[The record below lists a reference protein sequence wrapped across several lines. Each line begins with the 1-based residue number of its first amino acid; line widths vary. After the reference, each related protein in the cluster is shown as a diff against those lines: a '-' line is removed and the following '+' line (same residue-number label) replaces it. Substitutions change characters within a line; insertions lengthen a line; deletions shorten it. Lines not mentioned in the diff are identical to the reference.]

1 MWGCQAVTEG
11 HSHQSLPGTAAS
23 WPLSLASQR
32 ARGLAQQ
39 CTRTVRVLPRC
50 PIPTAA
56 RRGAHKD
63 DLWSL
68 WYIAVLRLEGGGTKA
83 AAAPSQP
90 RSCCAS
96 PRSAQ
101 CCRSTK
107 GYFKVSDAA
116 AAVVQGLRRGRALWS
131 ALLPGSSGL
140 LQRCPSCCS
149 VRLLSESCSRGAALL
164 AAICSPGLGVGA
176 GLAVVL
182 WSAHPAPGS

>member
-56 RRGAHKD
+56 RWGAHKD
-63 DLWSL
+63 NLWSL
-68 WYIAVLRLEGGGTKA
+68 WYIAVLRLGGG
-83 AAAPSQP
+83 
-90 RSCCAS
+90 
-96 PRSAQ
+96 AQ
-101 CCRSTK
+101 KQQQLHHSH
-107 GYFKVSDAA
+107 G
-116 AAVVQGLRRGRALWS
+116 AAV
-131 ALLPGSSGL
+131 LLPGQHSAAVLPKVTSRCLMQQL
-140 LQRCPSCCS
+140 LWFRASEEAELYGVPSCPGAQGCCS